1 MARRIHALVMQEAE
15 QVTRLRRG
23 ALYALRLGY
32 HVSRK
37 AWEDQFAQRSAAL
50 SFFTLVNVFPVL
62 VLFLFFLGRSPLFK
76 EHMARV
82 QNLVLGQMAVSGA
95 RQVVDDL
102 FRELSNNLDLLA
114 SGVSGFLGLLVL
126 IALGTSLM
134 LLVERYLNDIWRA
147 PRSEHNIFVRVAVL
161 WTGLT
166 VFPMLVAASFALSA
180 QLGKK
185 QLPGFF
191 TQFILPYGITVA
203 LFFLLYKVVP
213 SVPVRVKPALIAAI
227 ASALLWETAKVA
239 LGAYVKTVFSHSV
252 IGKLYGSV
260 ALVPISMAWIY
271 YSWLIVLFGAELCY
285 ALQHLDEL
293 QSEARRRW
301 FLDKG
306 ATPLSGAA
314 AMAVCAEIS
323 RAFLLGRPA
332 PSDAQLASAFGLDPK
347 PLRRWLDRLTEAG
360 YLQRADSGSLLMA
373 RAPSSVSAAALAGLY
388 AECFL
393 APLHGHGPQ
402 AENLARA
409 EREQAATFYADKSLE
424 TLSLTIEEKG
434 EKP

>member
-1 MARRIHALVMQEAE
+1 MQEAQ
-15 QVTRLRRG
+15 QVSRLRRG
-23 ALYALRLGY
+23 GLYALKLGY

-37 AWEDQFAQRSAAL
+37 AWEDNFALRAAAL

-76 EHMARV
+76 EHMVRV
-82 QNLVLGQMAVSGA
+82 QNLMLGQMAVSGA

-102 FRELSNNLDLLA
+102 FKELSNNLDLLA
-114 SGVSGFLGLLVL
+114 SGVSGFIGLIVLV
-126 IALGTSLM
+126 ALGTSLM
-134 LLVERYLNDIWRA
+134 LLVERYLNEIWRA
-147 PRSEHNIFVRVAVL
+147 PRSEHNILVRVAVL
-161 WTGLT
+161 WTGFT
-166 VFPMLVAASFALSA
+166 VFPMLAAASFALSA

-191 TQFILPYGITVA
+191 TQFVLPYAITVF

-213 SVPVRVKPALIAAI
+213 SVPVRPKPALIAAA

-260 ALVPISMAWIY
+260 ALVPISMVWIY

-301 FLDKG
+301 FLDDG
-306 ATPLSGAA
+306 ATPLSLSA
-314 AMAVCAEIS
+314 AMAVPADIA
-323 RAFLLGRPA
+323 RAFLLGE
-332 PSDAQLASAFGLDPK
+332 PSPSEAQLASAYGLDPK
-347 PLRRWLDRLTEAG
+347 LLRRWVEKLTESG
-360 YLQRADSGSLLMA
+360 YVQRAENGALVMA
-373 RAPSSVSAAALAGLY
+373 RAPSAVKAAALAGLY
-388 AECFL
+388 SDCFL
-393 APLHGHGPQ
+393 APLYGHGPHV
-402 AENLARA
+402 ENIARGEK
-409 EREQAATFYADKSLE
+409 ERAAAGYSNKSLE
-424 TLSLTIEEKG
+424 AISLTVAREG
-434 EKP
+434 ERHD

>member
-1 MARRIHALVMQEAE
+1 MALARRIHALVMQEAQ
-15 QVTRLRRG
+15 QVSRLKRG
-23 ALYALRLGY
+23 SIYTLKLGY

-37 AWEDQFAQRSAAL
+37 AWEDQFAQRAAAL

-126 IALGTSLM
+126 LALGTSLM
-134 LLVERYLNDIWRA
+134 LLVERYINDIWRA
-147 PRSEHNIFVRVAVL
+147 PRSEHNLFVRVAVL

-166 VFPMLVAASFALSA
+166 VFPMLAAASFALSA
-180 QLGKK
+180 QFGKK

-213 SVPVRVKPALIAAI
+213 SVPVRPRPALLAA
-227 ASALLWETAKVA
+227 AAAALLWETAKIA
-239 LGAYVKTVFSHSV
+239 LGAYIKTIFSHSV

-271 YSWLIVLFGAELCY
+271 YSWLIVLFGAEICY
-285 ALQHLDEL
+285 TLEHLEEL
-293 QSEARRRW
+293 HSEARRRW

-306 ATPLSGAA
+306 VTPLSCSAA
-314 AMAVCAEIS
+314 LAVVAEIA
-323 RAFLLGRPA
+323 RAFMVGQP
-332 PSDAQLASAFGLDPK
+332 PVSEAQLASVYGLDPK
-347 PLRRWLDRLTEAG
+347 SLNRWLDGLAEAG
-360 YLQRADSGSLLMA
+360 YLQRAEDGRLLPARSPSLIPA
-373 RAPSSVSAAALAGLY
+373 SSLADLY
-388 AECFL
+388 ANSFL
-393 APLHGHGPQ
+393 APLYGHGPH
-402 AENLARA
+402 AEGLARS
-409 EREQAATFYADKSLE
+409 EREHAMAGCANKSLE
-424 TLSLTIEEKG
+424 DLSKG
-434 EKP
+434 SI